1 MSILGERVSD
11 KTKNIDK
18 EVELAKIHI
27 LSERAHARYT
37 TVVSTSF
44 AIFIGFIVVFWTLL
58 SESVLPLEDFYF
70 GVIVLSA
77 GTLFEVYRIR
87 RGFKHEIMRISDL
100 IETVK
105 RGKELPKL
113 EELLKERHEG

>member
-1 MSILGERVSD
+1 MSD

-58 SESVLPLEDFYF
+58 SERVLPLEDFYF